1 MFSGLRL
8 GQRPYCPAYGVRVN
22 CRFGRTDR
30 PPSDAEG
37 PANSADAVL
46 GALARRCGAANLG
59 AFIALGTPPNISADY
74 EAQLNALRAGLRERL
89 RTVFGIEV
97 R

>member
-1 MFSGLRL
+1 MPDEQGGLLSGK
-8 GQRPYCPAYGVRVN
+8 GFFAIATSSGAGGSDPN
-22 CRFGRTDR
+22 
-30 PPSDAEG
+30 DAER
-37 PANSADAVL
+37 PANCADAVL
-46 GALARRCGAANLG
+46 GRVARRCGASNLG

-89 RTVFGIEV
+89 RTVFGVEV